1 MKDTQCEMN
10 YYHLT
15 NFDDR
20 VILVVF
26 LSFLESHKKHNKKV
40 NRSKYNSNIILKRIL
55 PCKKDIYR
63 YNEKYT
69 KHILFNFLLSHDWK
83 KLK

>member
-1 MKDTQCEMN
+1 MIDTQYEMN

-40 NRSKYNSNIILKRIL
+40 NGQNTIQISFQKEFYLVKGNISL
-55 PCKKDIYR
+55 
-63 YNEKYT
+63 
-69 KHILFNFLLSHDWK
+69 
-83 KLK
+83 